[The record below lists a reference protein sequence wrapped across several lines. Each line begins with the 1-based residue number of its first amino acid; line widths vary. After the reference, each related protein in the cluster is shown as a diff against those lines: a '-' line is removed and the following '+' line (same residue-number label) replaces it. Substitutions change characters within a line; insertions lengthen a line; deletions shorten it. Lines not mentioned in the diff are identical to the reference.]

1 MIDDLSNHFY
11 SFFLFCCLFVCCLFL
26 SLSKNIDCRYLLEPP
41 FQVPTIY
48 ILRKIPKLVFEK
60 HHFKAIQIAVFS
72 IGVLT

>member
-1 MIDDLSNHFY
+1 MTYRITFAV
-11 SFFLFCCLFVCCLFL
+11 FFILLFVCLLFVL
-26 SLSKNIDCRYLLEPP
+26 SLFKNIDCRYLLEPP

-60 HHFKAIQIAVFS
+60 HHFTAIQIAVFS